1 MLTFARCK
9 DMQLK
14 RKNNSNRYNNLR
26 MKLVKPKK
34 FLGQHFLKDLQV
46 AQDIADTV
54 DACPSLP
61 ILEVGPGM
69 GVLTQFLLKKE
80 RPVKVVELDFE
91 SVAFLR
97 ENFSIMGE
105 NIIEQDFLKM
115 DLSQLFGG
123 QPFVLTGNYPY
134 NISSQIFFKMLDYKD
149 LIPCCTG
156 MIQKEVAERIAAGPG
171 SKTYGILSV
180 LIQAWYHVEYLFTV
194 HEHVFNPPPKVKSA
208 VIRMTRNETSEL
220 GCDEKLFKQIVKTTF
235 NQRRKTLRNSISP
248 ILGKDNP
255 LSSDPIFNKRPE
267 QLSVQ
272 EFIDLTNRVQQA
284 LIQEQGV

>member
-1 MLTFARCK
+1 
-9 DMQLK
+9 
-14 RKNNSNRYNNLR
+14 
-26 MKLVKPKK
+26 MKSVKPKK

-46 AQDIADTV
+46 AQDIANTV
-54 DACPSLP
+54 DACPELP

-69 GVLTQFLLKKE
+69 GVLTQFLMTKE
-80 RPVKVVELDFE
+80 RPLKVVELDFE
-91 SVAFLR
+91 SVAYLR
-97 ENFSIMGE
+97 ENFPALGN

-115 DLSQLFGG
+115 DLAQLFEGK
-123 QPFVLTGNYPY
+123 PFVLTGNYPY

-156 MIQKEVAERIAAGPG
+156 MIQKEVAERMAAGPG

-180 LIQAWYHVEYLFTV
+180 LIQAWYRVEYLFTV

-208 VIRMTRNETSEL
+208 VIRMKRNETQEL
-220 GCDEKLFKQIVKTTF
+220 GCNEKLFKQIVKTTF

-248 ILGKDNP
+248 ILDKTNP
-255 LSSDPIFNKRPE
+255 LMADPIFNKRPE

-272 EFIDLTNRVQQA
+272 EFINLTNRVEQA
-284 LIQEQGV
+284 LNTEPTE